1 MNSRENEYKETLQ
14 DLKLEFPTSLSSQT
28 RMLMPKYSIIFLVS
42 PLERL
47 PQMLAF
53 NEACPSLT
61 PCSVLL
67 GPVELSLFSP

>member
-42 PLERL
+42 
-47 PQMLAF
+47 
-53 NEACPSLT
+53 SL
-61 PCSVLL
+61 
-67 GPVELSLFSP
+67 